1 MHLVGFE
8 AMDLL
13 HSPESTT
20 LRALAAAGG
29 VNTWSCLLPDA
40 DLVFC
45 RCLRLSVM
53 PSSQDL
59 TATNSQPKVTW
70 NRIITMNEHCGCT
83 CGYCS
88 LLFSRFVMLNSGQA
102 RHVSRYDKYRQ
113 ESCIDRQRPC
123 QVMKLG
129 RTDIPM

>member
-29 VNTWSCLLPDA
+29 VNTWSCLLPDDV
-40 DLVFC
+40 DLVFVDA
-45 RCLRLSVM
+45 SVM
-53 PSSQDL
+53 LSSQDL
-59 TATNSQPKVTW
+59 TAMNSQPKVTW
-70 NRIITMNEHCGCT
+70 NRIITMNEHCGCR
-83 CGYCS
+83 CGYCG
-88 LLFSRFVMLNSGQA
+88 LLFSRFVMLNSGWA
-102 RHVSRYDKYRQ
+102 RHVSRYDKYGQ
-113 ESCIDRQRPC
+113 ESCIDRLRAC

-129 RTDIPM
+129 